1 MDRWKGDNL
10 EKVSKVAVSRSS
22 LLECERRSL
31 LKEAPSELIL
41 DDHDDAARIEL
52 AIKKFQNILHL
63 NPNTFTK
70 KQEAIFSLAL
80 KEALYE
86 IMDVPH
92 SHRDL
97 EKEMLRI
104 KRHDFWK

>member
-1 MDRWKGDNL
+1 
-10 EKVSKVAVSRSS
+10 VSRSA
-22 LLECERRSL
+22 LIECERESIIGERT
-31 LKEAPSELIL
+31 SELIVEEYQ
-41 DDHDDAARIEL
+41 DSEKIEL
-52 AIKKFQNILHL
+52 AIRRFQNVLQL

-92 SHRDL
+92 HHRTL
-97 EKEMLRI
+97 EKEMVRI
-104 KRHDFWK
+104 KRHDFWR